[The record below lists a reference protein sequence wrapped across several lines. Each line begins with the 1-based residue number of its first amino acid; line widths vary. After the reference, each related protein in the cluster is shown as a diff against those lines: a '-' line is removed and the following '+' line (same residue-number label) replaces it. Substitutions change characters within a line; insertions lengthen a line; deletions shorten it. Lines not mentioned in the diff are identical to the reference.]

1 MEFYESYYKNINNYI
16 PEVEVIYDN
25 DSAGRDAYE
34 KNRKKKYPHINV
46 KHHILQNVWGD
57 ANVNLQKNS
66 TNNEVEDFVYPEV
79 MCYLVN
85 EILKKKGMNTIKP
98 DELIVQLG
106 SPAFKGSGF
115 MSLCEFYKNSANP
128 QNGAEISFV
137 SSGQATNQLK
147 ESLAGVFQIE
157 GNKTLLNI
165 IENADKKYPCV
176 KAELIKISNLE

>member
-1 MEFYESYYKNINNYI
+1 
-16 PEVEVIYDN
+16 
-25 DSAGRDAYE
+25 
-34 KNRKKKYPHINV
+34 
-46 KHHILQNVWGD
+46 
-57 ANVNLQKNS
+57 
-66 TNNEVEDFVYPEV
+66 
-79 MCYLVN
+79 
-85 EILKKKGMNTIKP
+85 
-98 DELIVQLG
+98 
-106 SPAFKGSGF
+106 

>member
-1 MEFYESYYKNINNYI
+1 
-16 PEVEVIYDN
+16 
-25 DSAGRDAYE
+25 
-34 KNRKKKYPHINV
+34 
-46 KHHILQNVWGD
+46 
-57 ANVNLQKNS
+57 
-66 TNNEVEDFVYPEV
+66 
-79 MCYLVN
+79 
-85 EILKKKGMNTIKP
+85 
-98 DELIVQLG
+98 
-106 SPAFKGSGF
+106 

-176 KAELIKISNLE
+176 KAELIKHFKSRIKKIYIYTPLYNFIDDSSISTGQYCELYNKWCEENYETAHFDAVIAQKMEVDFAGQTFSMTEPLTGEIMTIVVFVAILPYSQWKEPSA

>member
-1 MEFYESYYKNINNYI
+1 M
-16 PEVEVIYDN
+16 
-25 DSAGRDAYE
+25 
-34 KNRKKKYPHINV
+34 
-46 KHHILQNVWGD
+46 
-57 ANVNLQKNS
+57 
-66 TNNEVEDFVYPEV
+66 YPEV

-85 EILKKKGMNTIKP
+85 EILKKKGMNIIKS
-98 DELIVQLG
+98 DELITQLS

-157 GNKTLLNI
+157 GNKKLLNI
-165 IENADKKYPCV
+165 IENEDKKYPCV
-176 KAELIKISNLE
+176 KEELVKISNFE